1 MYLFATWQQIVA
13 QTKAA
18 SKGRRIC
25 CVVDS
30 CGSSVLHTAMFF
42 GWTINPWDSG
52 GTVEVDRFEIES
64 HKKGAGGVFSNKALG
79 ILNYASRLEQWEES
93 VGMERSIGM
102 LIFQA
107 VWYSVEAAR
116 DPPTPSL
123 SSVTQI
129 FGPHG
134 EHKTLGQAIPRMGC
148 IPNAIRAAAAATTCC
163 CHWVRRFPKWPE
175 DLVPL
180 AEWLFFFVVAW
191 NHIFDRLN
199 SCRIN
204 GNDGHFHR
212 APVCDSI
219 VVVCCS
225 WWTIFWKKGFVL
237 LEFKPLLNSVVVTL
251 AQQDNLRWLNGVYHQ
266 VVL

>member
-1 MYLFATWQQIVA
+1 
-13 QTKAA
+13 
-18 SKGRRIC
+18 
-25 CVVDS
+25 
-30 CGSSVLHTAMFF
+30 
-42 GWTINPWDSG
+42 
-52 GTVEVDRFEIES
+52 
-64 HKKGAGGVFSNKALG
+64 
-79 ILNYASRLEQWEES
+79 
-93 VGMERSIGM
+93 MERSIGM

-148 IPNAIRAAAAATTCC
+148 IPNAIRAAAATCC

-180 AEWLFFFVVAW
+180 AEWLFFVVVAW

-199 SCRIN
+199 SCRMN
-204 GNDGHFHR
+204 GNEGHFHR

-225 WWTIFWKKGFVL
+225 RWTIFWRKKKRFRFAWIQASFELGCRHSRTTGQSALTSRRVPSGGFLKSL
-237 LEFKPLLNSVVVTL
+237 L
-251 AQQDNLRWLNGVYHQ
+251 GVK
-266 VVL
+266 